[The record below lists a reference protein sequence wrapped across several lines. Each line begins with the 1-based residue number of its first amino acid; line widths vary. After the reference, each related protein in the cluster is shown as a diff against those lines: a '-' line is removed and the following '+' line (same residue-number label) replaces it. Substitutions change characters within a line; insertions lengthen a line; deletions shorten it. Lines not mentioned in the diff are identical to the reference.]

1 MISNLYSLPSSGHR
15 VGDEKKGLFD
25 ACILQI
31 NTASYS
37 NNDDDDDDDDDD
49 DVDAMEGIISIH
61 CKEPFTNA

>member
-1 MISNLYSLPSSGHR
+1 MISNNYSLPSLGHR

-25 ACILQI
+25 ACILHT

-37 NNDDDDDDDDDD
+37 NNDDDDDDD